1 MNKSLLEYQK
11 DIQLNVGEEY
21 SIELYPKDEVVK
33 AKYIGPG
40 ELEGIGD
47 QHLFIFE
54 GKDKSYIAMN
64 DYWLRKKDDGILT
77 YAPISSFSTLRINK
91 NELGGLLDSENVH
104 DKNFGL
110 RIIRFLDSFGE
121 KFD

>member
-1 MNKSLLEYQK
+1 MDKHHSKYQ
-11 DIQLNVGEEY
+11 ITQLSAGEEY

-33 AKYIGPG
+33 AKYIGQG
-40 ELEGIGD
+40 KLEGFGN
-47 QHLFIFE
+47 QHLFISE
-54 GKDKSYIAMN
+54 GKDKNYIAMN

-91 NELGGLLDSENVH
+91 SGLGEMLDSENVH
-104 DKNFGL
+104 YKNLGL
-110 RIIRFLDSFGE
+110 RIIRFLENFGE